1 MHTVV
6 PAIGSAIGTVIDPL
20 FGGAI
25 GGVAGSLVNEI
36 YTKTTEGKY
45 LEKRLLMLENY
56 LGSDIELFSERLTHL
71 NEHDH
76 YTIKRL
82 IKYHCLEA
90 IPEATDI
97 TAKIIIDYILNSNE
111 RSITEQITQIICQ
124 LTMEDLRLLKEM
136 KYKIL
141 KQYGGNYKR
150 TFEWKDFCKYNL
162 RNSDGSVK
170 PMNVSTML
178 SSNVADSSGDDN
190 IMETFSM
197 LFEAIAYTHIKELK
211 LINSA
216 HALYPGM
223 INEVDIDQFSLTPI
237 GEKIMGYIDLEE
249 KEHV

>member
-1 MHTVV
+1 M
-6 PAIGSAIGTVIDPL
+6 
-20 FGGAI
+20 
-25 GGVAGSLVNEI
+25 
-36 YTKTTEGKY
+36 
-45 LEKRLLMLENY
+45 
-56 LGSDIELFSERLTHL
+56 
-71 NEHDH
+71 
-76 YTIKRL
+76 
-82 IKYHCLEA
+82 
-90 IPEATDI
+90 
-97 TAKIIIDYILNSNE
+97 IDYTRSN
-111 RSITEQITQIICQ
+111 C
-124 LTMEDLRLLKEM
+124 LDGNYMDLM
-136 KYKIL
+136 AY
-141 KQYGGNYKR
+141 YKR

-249 KEHV
+249 KEHVCIVFFKNFL